1 MGVRLLRLPQRLPR
15 LEGTDMSDE
24 IEVEVEIVP
33 DEIEAMSDALADE
46 EIIAE
51 IPGNDDAGTRTIRV
65 YDKARGDFTLD
76 IPRAARVTFSYFNPA
91 ASGARYGDGNFGPG
105 QNTMK
110 TTALRIYERG
120 EKSSQLACFMGVEGF
135 RDLSLKLTRL
145 RQRVTIES
153 NFEDDG
159 DGYQKFQREQRRMLN
174 AASEDDESPF

>member
-1 MGVRLLRLPQRLPR
+1 MPEPEQN
-15 LEGTDMSDE
+15 
-24 IEVEVEIVP
+24 
-33 DEIEAMSDALADE
+33 E

-51 IPGNDDAGTRTIRV
+51 IVGDGEGTRTIRV
-65 YDKARGDFTLD
+65 YDKVRGDFTLE
-76 IPRAARVTFSYFNPA
+76 IPRKSRVTFSYFNPA
-91 ASGARYGDGNFGPG
+91 AAGDRSPNVGYDRAG
-105 QNTMK
+105 QVFK
-110 TTALRIYERG
+110 QTALRIYEGG
-120 EKSSQLACFMGVEGF
+120 EKTPQLACFLGVEGF